1 MSRFRPHL
9 FGMGIATELHAQIHC
24 PSFRDCAR
32 GPPPWALFYRLAQG
46 AWHSHK
52 SSMDYTDEHLSRILK
67 TTKVVA
73 CVGVSTNPVRP
84 SYYVARYLTLKGY
97 TVIGVNPGH
106 AGKMLFGQTIAASLS
121 DIPKDAGIDMVDIFR
136 RPDAVPAIVEE
147 ALESLPRLRTI
158 WMQIGVIHTE
168 AAAQAEAAG
177 KIVIQDRCP
186 KIEYQRLFGE
196 LRMGGFNTGVI
207 SSKL

>member
-1 MSRFRPHL
+1 MNQLHTHLIVMS
-9 FGMGIATELHAQIHC
+9 IATELHAQIHC

-32 GPPPWALFYRLAQG
+32 GPPPWALFYGLAQDCQ
-46 AWHSHK
+46 HSHK
-52 SSMDYTDEHLSRILK
+52 SFMDYTDEHLSQILK
-67 TTKVVA
+67 TSKVIA

-121 DIPKDAGIDMVDIFR
+121 DIPPDAGIDMVDIFR
-136 RPDAVPAIVEE
+136 RPEAVPAIVEE
-147 ALESLPRLRTI
+147 ALEMLPDLRTI
-158 WMQIGVIHTE
+158 WMQIGVIHAD
-168 AAAQAEAAG
+168 AAAQAQAAG